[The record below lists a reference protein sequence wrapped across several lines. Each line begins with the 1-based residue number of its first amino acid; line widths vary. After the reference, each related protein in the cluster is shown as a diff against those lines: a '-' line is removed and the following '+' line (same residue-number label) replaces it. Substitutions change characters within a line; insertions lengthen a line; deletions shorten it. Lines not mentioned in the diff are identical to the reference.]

1 MVKPPTRL
9 SEVAMSEEIAIA
21 YADAG
26 ADLVEPTVHSGVRCC
41 RAIHAFAR
49 GVRAASQRVL
59 AILDAVARLWGAPI
73 RLPAVGCVVRP

>member
-1 MVKPPTRL
+1 
-9 SEVAMSEEIAIA
+9 MSEEIAIA

-49 GVRAASQRVL
+49 RVGAASQRVL

-73 RLPAVGCVVRP
+73 RPSGCRLCRSAVESSAPYRFVA